1 MASKKHKRPTPP
13 PPPVRSAPPRAKSPT
28 GSTSKRAAAE
38 QAARRDALRRR
49 LVAAGVVVAGVA
61 AVGTYVVVDRRGDQ
75 AVEQVLTSGTC
86 TVDSR
91 TDPTSG
97 APNNHVPSPTYA
109 VDPPAGGNHLGASA
123 SAGAYAGT
131 AVPSDGLLVH
141 SLEHGYVVVWHQ
153 PGLDAAAKQAL
164 VDLQERNDPDVILV
178 ERASV
183 PGQVAA
189 TAWGER
195 LLCGQSEPE
204 AVQRFVDEHVGNGPE
219 DVGRI

>member
-13 PPPVRSAPPRAKSPT
+13 PPPVRSAPPRATSPT

-38 QAARRDALRRR
+38 QAACRDPLRRR
-49 LVAAGVVVAGVA
+49 LVAAGVVV
-61 AVGTYVVVDRRGDQ
+61 
-75 AVEQVLTSGTC
+75 
-86 TVDSR
+86 
-91 TDPTSG
+91 

-109 VDPPAGGNHLGASA
+109 VDPPAGGNHLSASA
-123 SAGAYAGT
+123 SAGAYVGT

-153 PGLDAAAKQAL
+153 PGLDAAAKRAL